1 MTSFPWALAVLSA
14 LIAIS
19 AMIAGGSAAAGLA
32 GQAPQ
37 ASQPAPGEIVLRA
50 YSFKYQRASE
60 VMTLIYP
67 LLSPRGTVELQPG
80 GNTVVIRD
88 TSENIRRILPVLKGF
103 DHPARPL
110 RLEVYVVRASR
121 NAVSP
126 QVQRSDLPEALT
138 KRLRDLLAYD
148 VYEVQAQAQLS
159 GTEGQWVDYELGPDY
174 KLSFRFGTLMS
185 DQRLKLSSFQISHR
199 AEGKLPGVLLQT
211 NLNLWVDQ
219 TTSLGLA
226 KSEASHEALMVVLTL
241 REGR

>member
-1 MTSFPWALAVLSA
+1 MPRERRSMQSFLWALVLLSA
-14 LIAIS
+14 LAS
-19 AMIAGGSAAAGLA
+19 GGSAASALA

-37 ASQPAPGEIVLRA
+37 AAPAPGEIVLRA

-67 LLSPRGTVELQPG
+67 LLSPRGTIELQPG

-88 TSENIRRILPVLKGF
+88 TSETIRRILPVLKGF

-121 NAVSP
+121 NTVSP
-126 QVQRSDLPEALT
+126 QIQRSDLPEALT

-174 KLSFRFGTLMS
+174 KLSFRFGTLMT
-185 DQRLKLSSFQISHR
+185 DQRLKLSSFQISRR

-241 REGR
+241 RDGR